1 MPDREMLTVF
11 AYDISSDKR
20 RRKVARTLE
29 KVAARVQES
38 VFEVRM
44 TADEARRTAARIDP
58 MLGPGDSL
66 RLYTLGAAGQARSRV
81 LGDGAPMETDVGYWL
96 L

>member
-20 RRKVARTLE
+20 RRKVARALE

-44 TADEARRTAARIDP
+44 SAALARRTAAQINP
-58 MLGPGDSL
+58 LLGPGDSL
-66 RLYTLGAAGQARSRV
+66 RLYALGAAGQSRSQV

>member
-1 MPDREMLTVF
+1 MPDRDMLTVF
-11 AYDISSDKR
+11 AYDISSDRR
-20 RRKVARTLE
+20 RRKVARALE
-29 KVAARVQES
+29 KVAARVQDS

-44 TADEARRTAARIDP
+44 SAAQSKRIAAQLTP
-58 MLGPGDSL
+58 LLGPGDSL
-66 RLYTLGAAGQARSRV
+66 RLYALGSAGQARSTV